1 MQTTSISTTK
11 VVEKR
16 TNTTSQ
22 PQKPAPQVVDKRTQ
36 KTTTVTTTKTVTPA
50 KPVTQVQVV
59 EKRSQK
65 PGSTVKTTTTTTTT
79 VSNTRP
85 PITTTTNTRQ
95 PITTTTVSNTRQ
107 PITTTTNTRQPLT
120 TTTNTRQ
127 PITTT
132 TTKTTTTVSNTRQPI
147 NLASNKKP
155 ATQVQTS
162 NKRSQNTTT
171 VVKTSYSPSKPAT
184 QPQVADKRTH
194 KTVPVKVTT
203 TQVKTVEHKNQRST
217 SKPNSNAPSK
227 PQSKAGSQAPT
238 KKVEVKQYVYSTVTD
253 DDKIKE
259 AFELFDS
266 NDGRIDAGEVKDA
279 MQNIG
284 YDEKNPVIFQVVS
297 ELDTP
302 RNKNSGGA
310 TFDDFCQTINYRIP
324 EKETEEELRKI
335 FELFLDP
342 NSETTS
348 LDSIK
353 RVADEIGANIEE
365 DELRAMLNKASK
377 SGSELT
383 FDDFV
388 AIMKEKL

>member
-1 MQTTSISTTK
+1 MQTTSYTTTK

-16 TNTTSQ
+16 SNATSQ
-22 PQKPAPQVVDKRTQ
+22 PKPVPQVVDKRSHKT
-36 KTTTVTTTKTVTPA
+36 TTTVTTTKTVTPA
-50 KPVTQVQVV
+50 KATTQVQVV

-65 PGSTVKTTTTTTTT
+65 PGTTVKTTTTTTTT
-79 VSNTRP
+79 VSN
-85 PITTTTNTRQ
+85 
-95 PITTTTVSNTRQ
+95 SNR
-107 PITTTTNTRQPLT
+107 
-120 TTTNTRQ
+120 
-127 PITTT
+127 
-132 TTKTTTTVSNTRQPI
+132 
-147 NLASNKKP
+147 P
-155 ATQVQTS
+155 ATQVQVA

-171 VVKTSYSPSKPAT
+171 TTTMKTSVSPSKPAAK
-184 QPQVADKRTH
+184 PQVVDNRAH

-203 TQVKTVEHKNQRST
+203 TQVKVVEQKNQRAA
-217 SKPNSNAPSK
+217 SKPGSNAASK
-227 PQSKAGSQAPT
+227 PQTKAASQAPT
-238 KKVEVKQYVYSTVTD
+238 KKVEVKKYVYSSVTD

-297 ELDTP
+297 ELDNP

-348 LDSIK
+348 LESIK

-365 DELRAMLNKASK
+365 AELRAMLNKASK

>member
-16 TNTTSQ
+16 SNTTSQ
-22 PQKPAPQVVDKRTQ
+22 PQKPATQVADKRTQ

-65 PGSTVKTTTTTTTT
+65 PGTTVKTTTTTTTT
-79 VSNTRP
+79 VSNTRQ
-85 PITTTTNTRQ
+85 PITTTTTTNTRQ
-95 PITTTTVSNTRQ
+95 PITTTTNTRP
-107 PITTTTNTRQPLT
+107 PITTTT
-120 TTTNTRQ
+120 
-127 PITTT
+127 
-132 TTKTTTTVSNTRQPI
+132 TTTTVSNTRQPI

-162 NKRSQNTTT
+162 NKRTQNTTT
-171 VVKTSYSPSKPAT
+171 VVKTSLSPSKPAT
-184 QPQVADKRTH
+184 QAQVVDKRAH

-203 TQVKTVEHKNQRST
+203 TQVKTVDHKNQRST
-217 SKPNSNAPSK
+217 SKPTSNVPSK

-297 ELDTP
+297 ELDNP

-365 DELRAMLNKASK
+365 AELRAMLNKASK

>member
-1 MQTTSISTTK
+1 MQTTSITTTK

-16 TNTTSQ
+16 SNATSQ
-22 PQKPAPQVVDKRTQ
+22 PKPAPQVVDKRSH

-65 PGSTVKTTTTTTTT
+65 PGTTVKTTTTTTKTT
-79 VSNTRP
+79 VSN
-85 PITTTTNTRQ
+85 
-95 PITTTTVSNTRQ
+95 SNR
-107 PITTTTNTRQPLT
+107 
-120 TTTNTRQ
+120 
-127 PITTT
+127 
-132 TTKTTTTVSNTRQPI
+132 
-147 NLASNKKP
+147 P
-155 ATQVQTS
+155 ATQVQVA
-162 NKRSQNTTT
+162 NKRAQNTTT
-171 VVKTSYSPSKPAT
+171 TTTVKTSVSPSKPAAK
-184 QPQVADKRTH
+184 PQVVDNRAH

-203 TQVKTVEHKNQRST
+203 TQVKVVEQKNQRAA
-217 SKPNSNAPSK
+217 SKPGSNAASK
-227 PQSKAGSQAPT
+227 PQSKAASQAPT
-238 KKVEVKQYVYSTVTD
+238 KKVEVKKYVYSSVTD

-297 ELDTP
+297 ELDNP

-348 LDSIK
+348 LESIK

-365 DELRAMLNKASK
+365 AELRAMLNKASK